1 MKSYLLL
8 LFALFF
14 TIASP
19 AYGNDRG
26 CTRPGQLMLA
36 DPYILEHEGWYYI
49 YGTEDAD
56 GIVVYRSRDL
66 KNWSRRCGKA
76 KKSLALHKDDV
87 WGNRM
92 FWAPEVY
99 KHGDR
104 FIMTYSSEEHICCAE
119 ADSPCGPFTQKVQ
132 RPYLPDEKGIDASI
146 FTDDDGKAYIYW
158 VRFDRGNIIW
168 VAELSSDLME
178 IKRET
183 ARKLIECEEG
193 TWEKRMGNIAEGPL
207 VIKHKGKYYLTYS
220 CNDYRSQDYAV
231 GFAVADHPMGPYKR
245 HKSNPVLHRHCG
257 YAGTGHH
264 AILRKGKRLYM
275 VYHAHNSH
283 NKVAPRQTLI
293 APTKMK
299 RCDGGYRIEVS
310 EMIIIPMINGK

>member
-1 MKSYLLL
+1 MKKYLLL

-19 AYGNDRG
+19 ADGNDRG

-36 DPYILEHEGWYYI
+36 DPFILEHEGWYYI

-87 WGNRM
+87 WGKRM

-99 KHGDR
+99 KHGDK

-193 TWEKRMGNIAEGPL
+193 TWEKRMGNIAEG
-207 VIKHKGKYYLTYS
+207 
-220 CNDYRSQDYAV
+220 DYRITVVHRNVPNMV
-231 GFAVADHPMGPYKR
+231 GQITSIVATAHINIDNMVNKSRKYMAYTVLDLDHEPTEEVIAR
-245 HKSNPVLHRHCG
+245 IN
-257 YAGTGHH
+257 
-264 AILRKGKRLYM
+264 AIDDVIRVRLI
-275 VYHAHNSH
+275 
-283 NKVAPRQTLI
+283 K
-293 APTKMK
+293 
-299 RCDGGYRIEVS
+299 
-310 EMIIIPMINGK
+310 